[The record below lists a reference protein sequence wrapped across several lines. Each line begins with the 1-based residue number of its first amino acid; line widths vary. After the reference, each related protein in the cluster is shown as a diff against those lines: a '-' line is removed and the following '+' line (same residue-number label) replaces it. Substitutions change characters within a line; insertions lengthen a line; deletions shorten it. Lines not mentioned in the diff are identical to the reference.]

1 MTDERAPPDID
12 WSQYFVL
19 PHQEVTLPDIDNR
32 GGLILDVGGGGEG
45 IIGLLKGQDV
55 VAIDMRKDE
64 LEETTND
71 ALKVVMDARDLKFI
85 DESFTVATVYFTFMY
100 IPEDDFEAIFREIWR
115 VLRPEGE
122 LLIWDAIVEVPP
134 EEREKK
140 RFVVI
145 LKTHFPNGQENQTG
159 YGGIVRDQ
167 DLESFLKP
175 AQKVGFKVLEK
186 DVSEYMFFLK
196 MKKG

>member
-1 MTDERAPPDID
+1 MTDDNAPPDID

-19 PHQEVTLPDIDNR
+19 PPQEVTLPDIDPK
-32 GGLILDVGGGGEG
+32 GGWILDVGGGGEG
-45 IIGLLKGQDV
+45 IIGLLKGQEV

-71 ALKVVMDARDLKFI
+71 ALKVVMDARELKFI

-100 IPEDDFEAIFREIWR
+100 MPEDDFEAIFKEIWR
-115 VLRPEGE
+115 VLKPGGE
-122 LLIWDAIVEVPP
+122 LFIWDAIFEVPP

-145 LKTHFPNGQENQTG
+145 LKTHFPDGLENQTG
-159 YGGIVRDQ
+159 YGGIVREQQPDM
-167 DLESFLKP
+167 FLRP
-175 AQKVGFKVLEK
+175 AQKAGFKIL
-186 DVSEYMFFLK
+186 D
-196 MKKG
+196 KKVDDFQFYVRLGKL

>member
-19 PHQEVTLPDIDNR
+19 PHQEVTLPDIDNK

-45 IIGLLKGQDV
+45 IIGLLKGKDV

-64 LEETTND
+64 LEGTTNES
-71 ALKVVMDARDLKFI
+71 LKVVMDARDLKFI

-100 IPEDDFEAIFREIWR
+100 IPKEDFEAIFREIWR
-115 VLRPEGE
+115 VLKSGGE
-122 LLIWDAIVEVPP
+122 VLIWDAIVEVPP
-134 EEREKK
+134 EEREKQ

-159 YGGIVRDQ
+159 FGGIVRDQ

-196 MKKG
+196 MKKV

>member
-1 MTDERAPPDID
+1 MTDDNAPPDID

-19 PHQEVTLPDIDNR
+19 PHQEVTLPDIDNK
-32 GGLILDVGGGGEG
+32 GGWILDVGGGGEG

-115 VLRPEGE
+115 VLKPGGE
-122 LLIWDAIVEVPP
+122 VLIWDAIFEVPP

-140 RFVVI
+140 SFVVI
-145 LKTHFPNGQENQTG
+145 LKTNFPNGLENQTG
-159 YGGIVRDQ
+159 YGGIIRDQ
-167 DLESFLKP
+167 DIDFFLKP
-175 AQKVGFKVLEK
+175 AQKVGFKVLEQNE
-186 DVSEYMFFLK
+186 SEYTFFLK
-196 MKKG
+196 LQKS

>member
-1 MTDERAPPDID
+1 MTDDNAPPDID

-19 PHQEVTLPDIDNR
+19 PPQEVTLPDIDNK

-45 IIGLLKGQDV
+45 IIGILKGKDV

-64 LEETTND
+64 LEETTNE

-85 DESFTVATVYFTFMY
+85 DESFTVATIYFTFMY

-115 VLRPEGE
+115 VLKPGGVVH
-122 LLIWDAIVEVPP
+122 IWDAIFQIPS
-134 EEREKK
+134 EEKEKN
-140 RFVVI
+140 RFVII

-159 YGGIVRDQ
+159 YGGLMRDQ
-167 DLESFLKP
+167 HPELFLSP
-175 AQKVGFKVLEK
+175 AQKVGFTILEK
-186 DVSEYMFFLK
+186 KVDGFQFYAKLGK
-196 MKKG
+196 Q

>member
-1 MTDERAPPDID
+1 MTDDNAPPDID

-19 PHQEVTLPDIDNR
+19 PHQEVTLPDIDNK
-32 GGLILDVGGGGEG
+32 GGWILDVGGGGEG

-55 VAIDMRKDE
+55 VVIDMRKDE

-115 VLRPEGE
+115 VLKPGGE
-122 LLIWDAIVEVPP
+122 VLIWDAIFEVPP

-140 RFVVI
+140 SFVVI
-145 LKTHFPNGQENQTG
+145 LKTHFPNGLENQTG
-159 YGGIVRDQ
+159 YGGIIRDQ
-167 DLESFLKP
+167 DIDFFLKP
-175 AQKVGFKVLEK
+175 AQKVGFKVLEQNE
-186 DVSEYMFFLK
+186 SECTFFLK
-196 MKKG
+196 LQKS